1 MKKLYFIRHGLS
13 ELNVKG
19 LYAGHTDTPLTEEG
33 RKQAKIAGQEAK
45 NLKIGL
51 IISSPLSRALETA
64 QVVAEEI
71 GYPSDDIVVDDCLIE
86 RSFGALESKPW
97 SRTHTYKYQLEYG
110 AESNEQLIKRTR
122 QILDWIEK
130 QPVDNVL
137 VIGHGASGRALRS
150 LIKTDFP
157 MSHPH
162 QLGNAKL
169 YEWL

>member
-33 RKQAKIAGQEAK
+33 RRQAKIAGQEAK
-45 NLKIGL
+45 SLKIQL
-51 IISSPLSRALETA
+51 IVSSPLSRALETA
-64 QVVAEEI
+64 QIAATEI
-71 GYPSDDIVVDDCLIE
+71 DYPTDDIIVDDRLIE
-86 RSFGALESKPW
+86 RSFGALEAKPW
-97 SRTHTYKYQLEYG
+97 SRSHTYQHQLKHG
-110 AESNEQLIKRTR
+110 AESNEQLVKRTR

-137 VIGHGASGRALRS
+137 VVGHGASGRALRS

-162 QLGNAKL
+162 QLGNAEL
-169 YEWL
+169 HEWL